1 MTEEVLFEAKD
12 GVATVTLNRPQD
24 ENRMTPEVLQSLSG
38 ILDLLRNNEKVQ
50 AVIISGAGS
59 EYFSAGML
67 HPKVRAKLSG
77 DEILGIV
84 RLGNEVFDR
93 IEALPQITIAALN
106 GVTRAGAA
114 ELALAC
120 DLRIA
125 AAHATWSLPEAKWG
139 GFPGAGAPVRLPLVV
154 GRARA
159 LEIMCT
165 GRELNAQEMER
176 YGLVLE
182 IDDDV
187 LTCAHELA
195 RRIAACGPLAI
206 RGAKRIVNLRLSSGF
221 QPARELSDALRRA
234 LEGTHDLAEGQA
246 AILEGRPPRFTG
258 R

>member
-1 MTEEVLFEAKD
+1 
-12 GVATVTLNRPQD
+12 
-24 ENRMTPEVLQSLSG
+24 
-38 ILDLLRNNEKVQ
+38 
-50 AVIISGAGS
+50 
-59 EYFSAGML
+59 
-67 HPKVRAKLSG
+67 
-77 DEILGIV
+77 
-84 RLGNEVFDR
+84 
-93 IEALPQITIAALN
+93 ALN

-159 LEIMCT
+159 LEIICT

-176 YGLVLE
+176 FGITLE
-182 IDDDV
+182 TYSGDV
-187 LTCAHELA
+187 MEKA
-195 RRIAACGPLAI
+195 RDLGARIAACGPLAI

-246 AILEGRPPRFTG
+246 AILEGRPSRFTG